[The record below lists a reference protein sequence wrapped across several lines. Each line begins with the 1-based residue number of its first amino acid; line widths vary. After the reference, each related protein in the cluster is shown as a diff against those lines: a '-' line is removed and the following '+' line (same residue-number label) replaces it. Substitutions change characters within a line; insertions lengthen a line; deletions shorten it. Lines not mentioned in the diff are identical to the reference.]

1 MGKDVRKGEGGDLW
15 RTAKKPSQ
23 LRFRPPRSLTRPV
36 ARRTRVRGFDLLAL
50 RLGFVRR
57 VGVAFV
63 HLTHRPSVSA
73 LRRLPQAFE
82 RGFDLLAL
90 RARRKE
96 ESRGYPERDQGRNRM
111 ISAHFAHVFRPANQ
125 HPCLSTGGKL
135 CG

>member
-1 MGKDVRKGEGGDLW
+1 MGKDVRKGEGGDPW

-23 LRFRPPRSLTRPV
+23 LRFRPPRSLTQPV
-36 ARRTRVRGFDLLAL
+36 ARRARVRGFDLLAL

-90 RARRKE
+90 RARRKGK
-96 ESRGYPERDQGRNRM
+96 SRGIPNRM
-111 ISAHFAHVFRPANQ
+111 QETMRSNMAHFA
-125 HPCLSTGGKL
+125 T
-135 CG
+135 

>member
-23 LRFRPPRSLTRPV
+23 LRFRPPRSLTQPV
-36 ARRTRVRGFDLLAL
+36 ARRARVRGFDLLAL

-96 ESRGYPERDQGRNRM
+96 ESTGCLDRDQAADRTNRT
-111 ISAHFAHVFRPANQ
+111 HFAQ
-125 HPCLSTGGKL
+125 
-135 CG
+135 